1 MDHAEVMGQKIAEK
15 YVLGELSPEVRE
27 QFEEHYFDC
36 AECTSN
42 LDALAS
48 LLTVGKVVAQEG
60 FSSKPPVPN
69 KTTERRGWSAWLRP
83 IIVVPAMAALLGV
96 FILQNAGL
104 LPVLK
109 KSSAKR
115 PFVEDY
121 ESSYR
126 LQGVTRGGSRSEISV
141 NPHERFA
148 LVFDFTPTESAPSY
162 RGTLLDA
169 SGTEVFTFTLNGAEA
184 NKELHLVV
192 PGDTVQAGDYD
203 LVFTDENGTS
213 DAKNKEVQRLSF
225 SIKFRP

>member
-1 MDHAEVMGQKIAEK
+1 MDHAEVIEQNIAEK
-15 YVLGELSPEVRE
+15 YVLGELSAEVRE
-27 QFEEHYFDC
+27 QFEEHYFEC
-36 AECTSN
+36 AECTSD
-42 LDALAS
+42 LDALGS

-60 FSSKPPVPN
+60 FSSKPPVPD
-69 KTTERRGWSAWLRP
+69 KTGERRGWFAWLRP
-83 IIVVPAMAALLGV
+83 ILVVPAMAALLGV

-126 LQGVTRGGSRSEISV
+126 LQGVTRGGSGSKLSV
-141 NPHERFA
+141 NPHESFA
-148 LVFDFTPTESAPSY
+148 LDFDFTPTESAARY

-169 SGTEVFTFTLNGAEA
+169 SGTAVFTFTLNGAEA

-192 PGDTVQAGDYD
+192 PADTVQVGDYD
-203 LVFTDENGTS
+203 LVFTDESGTS

-225 SIKFRP
+225 SIELQP